1 MKREPNLILVVDDE
15 AEFQRLFNQIFRKR
29 IRDGEIEFQFA
40 KNGVEALQILRTTNK
55 IDMILTDIQMP
66 EMDGLTLLEH
76 LTEFNYPLKAVVIS
90 AFGDMKNIRAA
101 MNRGAFDFLNK
112 PFDFEDLEITIN
124 KTLTYVQEL
133 KEQKQKLQSTLDRL
147 HSLVFYDQLTGL
159 NNRYGLLQ
167 EIAKS
172 IELKRTQGTHFALL
186 KLDVE
191 RYSIIKSGFGHALS
205 DRLLVKVAQ
214 RLVEWDIPSKI
225 VARLETNRFAILI
238 QQIGSSDDATTV
250 RNIQNYIQQIHQLF
264 QHPIQLEEITV
275 ASKTHI
281 GAVTCDIEY
290 NQPEDFLR
298 AADTAIEQAKK
309 NRDRITFFKSRMQQ
323 NAIHR
328 INLEINLLE
337 AIESRQ
343 IQVYYQPIV
352 SLSTGKIISFE
363 ALARWITPTKQLISP
378 LEFVSLAE
386 ETGLIIPLGEL
397 ILSEACTQ
405 MGRWKVMFPNI
416 CPASI
421 SVNLSNLQLTDPNLL
436 NNIEQSLSSAG
447 LTGENL
453 TLEITESV
461 IMENTETTIDVLSQ
475 LRKRFIGISIDDFG
489 TGYSSLS
496 YLQSLPISALKIDRS
511 FIKDIDINSN
521 NLKITSMIIN
531 LAKQLN
537 LKVVAEGIQTE
548 AHTSILQD
556 LACDYGQGFLFSR
569 PVDASAGTAL
579 ISNQKSLFG

>member
-238 QQIGSSDDATTV
+238 QQIGSSDDATTF

>member
-205 DRLLVKVAQ
+205 DR
-214 RLVEWDIPSKI
+214 S
-225 VARLETNRFAILI
+225 
-238 QQIGSSDDATTV
+238 
-250 RNIQNYIQQIHQLF
+250 
-264 QHPIQLEEITV
+264 
-275 ASKTHI
+275 
-281 GAVTCDIEY
+281 
-290 NQPEDFLR
+290 
-298 AADTAIEQAKK
+298 
-309 NRDRITFFKSRMQQ
+309 
-323 NAIHR
+323 
-328 INLEINLLE
+328 
-337 AIESRQ
+337 
-343 IQVYYQPIV
+343 
-352 SLSTGKIISFE
+352 
-363 ALARWITPTKQLISP
+363 
-378 LEFVSLAE
+378 
-386 ETGLIIPLGEL
+386 
-397 ILSEACTQ
+397 
-405 MGRWKVMFPNI
+405 
-416 CPASI
+416 
-421 SVNLSNLQLTDPNLL
+421 
-436 NNIEQSLSSAG
+436 
-447 LTGENL
+447 
-453 TLEITESV
+453 
-461 IMENTETTIDVLSQ
+461 
-475 LRKRFIGISIDDFG
+475 
-489 TGYSSLS
+489 
-496 YLQSLPISALKIDRS
+496 
-511 FIKDIDINSN
+511 
-521 NLKITSMIIN
+521 
-531 LAKQLN
+531 
-537 LKVVAEGIQTE
+537 
-548 AHTSILQD
+548 
-556 LACDYGQGFLFSR
+556 
-569 PVDASAGTAL
+569 
-579 ISNQKSLFG
+579 